1 MLNIVILA
9 VPLCHGHRKNEA
21 YYLHIKFGKEDISY
35 DSKRYS
41 NSYFCNMAAD
51 RLLGFCES
59 RTCRVLLTTFS
70 PPKMSP
76 PLGLTNDVGIAS
88 YCSES
93 VKLSVRQ
100 KSSPRTFDATP
111 AMAVTLMGREH
122 IRRYWQQSTSSTT
135 SRNIYLVRPHQD
147 PSFLDPIGHEAWRN
161 YSTKKPILV
170 FRIPSN
176 LFLKPLILPQS
187 MSL

>member
-1 MLNIVILA
+1 LSFWQY
-9 VPLCHGHRKNEA
+9 HGHRKNEA

-51 RLLGFCES
+51 RHLGFCES

-100 KSSPRTFDATP
+100 KSSPQTFDATP

-122 IRRYWQQSTSSTT
+122 IDNSRRRQ
-135 SRNIYLVRPHQD
+135 RP
-147 PSFLDPIGHEAWRN
+147 PEIFTWCGH
-161 YSTKKPILV
+161 T
-170 FRIPSN
+170 RIRVS
-176 LFLKPLILPQS
+176 LIQ
-187 MSL
+187 